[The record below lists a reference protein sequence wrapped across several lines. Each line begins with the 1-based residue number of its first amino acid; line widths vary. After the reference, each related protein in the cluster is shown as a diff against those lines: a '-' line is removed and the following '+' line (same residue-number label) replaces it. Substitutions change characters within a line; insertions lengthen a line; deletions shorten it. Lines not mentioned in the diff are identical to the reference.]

1 MAFDVY
7 FKEDIFNALRSIYA
21 AGDGASGVILELL
34 QDPQL
39 RGLVSEEAALTRLV
53 QIYRR
58 GFVTALGA
66 VGLAFGLDRLP
77 LSGADGALLAGS
89 SRDALSQDRQ
99 AESSEARVLGF
110 LWQTM
115 NQDHYR

>member
-21 AGDGASGVILELL
+21 AGDGASGLILELL
-34 QDPQL
+34 QDPEL
-39 RGLVSEEAALTRLV
+39 RGLVSEGAALTRLV

-89 SRDALSQDRQ
+89 GQNALNPDRQ
-99 AESSEARVLGF
+99 AEWSEARMPDL
-110 LWQTM
+110 LWQMM
-115 NQDHYR
+115 NQEHYR